1 MKKKIVNLVVKGEVD
16 INGISIKHIEGG
28 FGEGLRYMTINDI
41 ATIHNQP
48 TKEITRRINDNRQR
62 FKDGID
68 ILDIKAGGFEPLGST
83 LGYSKQSFNQANN
96 IYVLSERGY
105 SKLIKLLTDEKSWEA
120 YDTLLDNYF
129 RLREENKKLRKY
141 SRSNNRFTTK
151 CLLNLD
157 GRKETET
164 DFLFLTNNAV
174 RNEVER
180 IIDVVGVKAGVI
192 AVNAS
197 LSENTISNWR
207 TRRTS
212 LDFVDLE
219 KIVNVIS
226 KFKEFVE

>member
-1 MKKKIVNLVVKGEVD
+1 MKKKSVNLVIKGEID

-28 FGEGLRYMTINDI
+28 FGEGLKCMAINDI

-48 TKEITRRINDNRQR
+48 TKEITRRINDNRKR
-62 FKDGID
+62 FKDGVD
-68 ILDIKAGGFEPLGST
+68 ILDIKASGYEPLGSKF
-83 LGYSKQSFNQANN
+83 GYSKQSFSQANN

-120 YDTLLDNYF
+120 YDLLLDNYF

-157 GRKETET
+157 GKKETES

-180 IIDVVGVKAGVI
+180 IIELVGVKAGVI
-192 AVNAS
+192 AVNAGIT
-197 LSENTISNWR
+197 EGVISNWR
-207 TRRTS
+207 TRRTN
-212 LDFVDLE
+212 LPMEDLE
-219 KIVNVIS
+219 KIVNVIA

>member
-16 INGISIKHIEGG
+16 FNGVSIKHIEGG
-28 FGEGLRYMTINDI
+28 FSENCKVILAKDIASIHNVEVKTIN
-41 ATIHNQP
+41 QL
-48 TKEITRRINDNRQR
+48 ITNNIDE
-62 FKDGID
+62 FEEGID
-68 ILDIKAGGFEPLGST
+68 IIDLKSNKDFEVIANDLGLINSNGQKYCY
-83 LGYSKQSFNQANN
+83 L
-96 IYVLSERGY
+96 LSEQGY
-105 SKLIKLLTDEKSWEA
+105 LALTCLMRTDKAREIRKRFRR
-120 YDTLLDNYF
+120 DYF
-129 RLREENKKLRKY
+129 RLKSENKKLRKY

>member
-1 MKKKIVNLVVKGEVD
+1 MKKKSVNLVIKGEID

-28 FGEGLRYMTINDI
+28 FGENLKCMTVTDI

-48 TKEITRRINDNRQR
+48 TKEITRRINDNRKR

-68 ILDIKAGGFEPLGST
+68 ILDIKAGGYEPLGSE

-157 GRKETET
+157 GKKETES

-180 IIDVVGVKAGVI
+180 IIELVGVKAGVI
-192 AVNAS
+192 AVNAGIT
-197 LSENTISNWR
+197 EGVISNWR
-207 TRRTS
+207 TRRTN
-212 LDFVDLE
+212 LPMEDLE
-219 KIVNVIS
+219 KIVYVIA